1 LPKDGRLKD
10 IAIEDVAH
18 NSFAFL
24 LNATSLEATV
34 RVHGVSGR
42 EIAVR
47 LLENGR
53 EVSRR
58 SLSLVA
64 DQSHYGVSF
73 EISPRRL
80 GKHVYTVVAERL
92 PDEVYLGNNAHEM
105 VINVIRDK
113 IRVLQIVGQPSWDER
128 YLRDQLKEDPNI
140 DLISFF
146 ILVNPLN
153 LRPLNAAET
162 ALIPFPAQ
170 ELFEEE
176 LGGFDLAIFQN
187 FNYGPFRTRQ
197 YLPNIAQYIR
207 DGGGFMMVGGPLSFA
222 SGGYYGTPI
231 THVLPV
237 DIPPGF
243 GEEAL
248 LDDRPFRARL
258 THAGTHHPITRLDMD
273 PSENARRWATT
284 EQLEGMNL
292 VTQTKPDAVT
302 LLEHPTLRDQQ
313 GKKMPVVAVREVGE
327 GRTMAVMT
335 DSTWHWSFLA
345 GNKGGDPRIHSAFW
359 SNAIKWLIKD
369 PAMGLVQVRAL
380 EERIPV
386 GEVAKATIQVFQPDY
401 RPAANQ
407 KIGVTIRRRLEGA
420 GAGEGNLIKRIE
432 DAKTDGDGVYVVE
445 VPLEEAG
452 IYEVEATAS
461 VVSGRMA
468 KASDLWVATERNP
481 ELEQVVGDGRLLAN
495 LAEATGGTVQS
506 LNSEEPKIELRD
518 PKVTRIL
525 NRKHVDLWT
534 SPWVLMGLIGVFG
547 TEWWLRRRF
556 GFL

>member
-1 LPKDGRLKD
+1 MNPILAQQAVQIEQDFVLMGSWDLWVQVLVVAAVVAVLGLTIYNYRNLEPQPRKLMMVTLRALGLVGILALFYQPALLEEEVARGRNHVLVLVDTSKSMGLSHGEQTRADLVRTFIADNEDLWEQIREDDALVFHAFGEELREITDPTGEGGPEALEPQDHGTDITGAIRELSDRYRNRDIGAILVLTDGIDTTPNGRRANLDPGTRALVRDLDAPIFAFDLPKDGRLKD

-53 EVSRR
+53 EVARR
-58 SLSLVA
+58 SVTLVA
-64 DQSHYGVSF
+64 DESHYGVSF

-248 LDDRPFRARL
+248 LDDRPFRVRL

-273 PSENARRWATT
+273 PSENARRWAAT

-313 GKKMPVVAVREVGE
+313 GKKMPVVA
-327 GRTMAVMT
+327 
-335 DSTWHWSFLA
+335 
-345 GNKGGDPRIHSAFW
+345 
-359 SNAIKWLIKD
+359 
-369 PAMGLVQVRAL
+369 
-380 EERIPV
+380 
-386 GEVAKATIQVFQPDY
+386 
-401 RPAANQ
+401 
-407 KIGVTIRRRLEGA
+407 
-420 GAGEGNLIKRIE
+420 
-432 DAKTDGDGVYVVE
+432 
-445 VPLEEAG
+445 
-452 IYEVEATAS
+452 
-461 VVSGRMA
+461 
-468 KASDLWVATERNP
+468 
-481 ELEQVVGDGRLLAN
+481 
-495 LAEATGGTVQS
+495 
-506 LNSEEPKIELRD
+506 
-518 PKVTRIL
+518 
-525 NRKHVDLWT
+525 
-534 SPWVLMGLIGVFG
+534 
-547 TEWWLRRRF
+547 
-556 GFL
+556 